1 MAFNN
6 PDSQLGEVQIQDQS
20 GVVINPATE
29 ETLQA
34 IASGLGA
41 TTNIYDG
48 SKDVTLAGTAVPLSA
63 ASVSI
68 SRVVV
73 TAKEQNVGTV
83 VVGSSTVVA
92 AQATRRGTPL
102 TPLSSM
108 DLSVSDLNKVYI
120 DAENNN
126 DGVTFTY
133 YV

>member
-34 IASGLGA
+34 IASGLGT

-48 SKDVTLAGTAVPLSA
+48 SKDVTSAGTAVPLSA
-63 ASVSI
+63 TSVPI